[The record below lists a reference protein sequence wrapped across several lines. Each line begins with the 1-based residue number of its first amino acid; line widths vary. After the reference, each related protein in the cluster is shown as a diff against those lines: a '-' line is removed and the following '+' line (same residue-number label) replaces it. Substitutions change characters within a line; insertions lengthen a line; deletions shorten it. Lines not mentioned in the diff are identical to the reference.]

1 MVSII
6 LNRFTLL
13 TVMLLSFSVKNWMS
27 FYCETTV
34 SLIATRS
41 RQHNERVVHSS
52 KYHIK
57 ILPTAAIFGGNAS
70 GKTNLFLAL
79 VFARYLIVN
88 GTKFDQY
95 IPVEPF
101 RLDKKSMN
109 SPTEFSFE
117 LLLNDLIYEY
127 SFSMNKNSVLKEK
140 LVIHYSRSDKVL
152 FDRINNDIIFHNN
165 IKMYEYLK
173 FVTDGIWSNQLF
185 LSNAASHKSVYENV
199 NELKSVYDW
208 FKESLVLITPN
219 SRFGDWGGFSD
230 EENTLFST
238 MSDILEHLDT
248 GIVRLGFEDY
258 PADKFHGSE
267 KIKSKFEMELKIG
280 NRLLML
286 VEPTGERFILLRKND
301 EIHAKKI
308 VAHHRMLDGTETAFK
323 FSHESHG
330 SLRVVDLLPV
340 FLDLSIA
347 QQASSNR
354 SRVCFIDDIDCCL
367 HSNLTKILIE
377 SYLSNCANDSRSQ
390 LIFTTHDNSLM
401 DQGLF
406 RNDEMWATNREING
420 ETSIFS
426 LSDYKNVRDDKNLQK
441 NYLLGRYGG
450 VPDIQPSEIQYDFVS
465 YRDGS

>member
-1 MVSII
+1 
-6 LNRFTLL
+6 
-13 TVMLLSFSVKNWMS
+13 MLLSFSVKNWLS

-41 RQHNERVVHSS
+41 RLHNERVVHSS

-79 VFARYLIVN
+79 VFARNLIVD

-109 SPTEFSFE
+109 SPTDFTFE

-127 SFSMNKNSVLKEK
+127 SFSVTKNSVLKEK

-152 FDRINNDIIFHNN
+152 FDRTNNDIIFHNN
-165 IKMYEYLK
+165 IKMYEYLN
-173 FVTDGIWSNQLF
+173 FVSDGIWNNQLF
-185 LSNAASHKSVYENV
+185 LSNAVSHKSVYENV
-199 NELKSVYDW
+199 SDLKSVYDW

-219 SRFGDWGGFSD
+219 SRFGGWGGFND
-230 EENTLFST
+230 EENSLYSI
-238 MSDILEHLDT
+238 MSEILEHLDT
-248 GIVRLGFEDY
+248 GIVRLGLEDY
-258 PADKFHGSE
+258 PTNKFHDSKE
-267 KIKSKFEMELKIG
+267 MKSKFETELKKDNQI
-280 NRLLML
+280 LML
-286 VEPTGERFILLRKND
+286 VEPTGEQLILFCKND

-308 VAHHRMLDGTETAFK
+308 VTYHRMLDGTETAFK
-323 FSHESHG
+323 YSHESHG
-330 SLRVVDLLPV
+330 SLRVIDLLPA

-347 QQASSNR
+347 QQASSNKL
-354 SRVCFIDDIDCCL
+354 RVCFIDDIDRCL
-367 HSNLTKILIE
+367 HSNLTKVLIE
-377 SYLSNCANDSRSQ
+377 SYLNNCTSDSRSQ

-406 RNDEMWATNREING
+406 RSDEMWATNREING

-426 LSDYKNVRDDKNLQK
+426 LNDYKNVRNDKNLRK

-450 VPDIQPSEIQYDFVS
+450 VPEIQPSEIQYDFMSCRDVS
-465 YRDGS
+465 